1 LHPDD
6 RERALETIRAYIE
19 GRTEVYELEHR
30 LLHRDGTYR
39 WILARGA
46 AVRDSEGRP
55 CRMAGSHTDITQRK
69 REEEELRQ
77 ARDAAMAASRAKS
90 EFLANVSHE
99 IRTPMNGILG
109 MTELAL
115 DTALTGPQRDYLQIV
130 KASAESLLTIINDL
144 LDFSKIEAG
153 KLELD
158 PLEVAVHD
166 HLRDTMK
173 TPPPRAPPKG
183 IQLAR
188 PIHAG

>member
-1 LHPDD
+1 ITRERQAREQLSEARERFALAVEGSRDGLWDWDLRTNAIYYSPRWKVMLGYDDDAIANHYSEWESRLHPDD

-19 GRTEVYELEHR
+19 GRTEVYELEPR

-90 EFLANVSHE
+90 EFLANVSH
-99 IRTPMNGILG
+99 
-109 MTELAL
+109 
-115 DTALTGPQRDYLQIV
+115 
-130 KASAESLLTIINDL
+130 
-144 LDFSKIEAG
+144 
-153 KLELD
+153 
-158 PLEVAVHD
+158 
-166 HLRDTMK
+166 
-173 TPPPRAPPKG
+173 
-183 IQLAR
+183 
-188 PIHAG
+188 